1 MEEERDKAWNRFTS
15 TGRVSDYLAYVADR
29 ESYRYGDCGSKEE
42 KIVETAG
49 NGHGTVGHYHR
60 GIRLKGCPS
69 DKRMGAYFGICQRGK
84 TTEKPPFG
92 VYGTFY
98 IR

>member
-49 NGHGTVGHYHR
+49 NGHGTGGHYHR
-60 GIRLKGCPS
+60 GIR
-69 DKRMGAYFGICQRGK
+69 
-84 TTEKPPFG
+84 
-92 VYGTFY
+92 
-98 IR
+98 

>member
-29 ESYRYGDCGSKEE
+29 ESYRYGDCASKEE

-49 NGHGTVGHYHR
+49 NVHCTVGHYHR
-60 GIRLKGCPS
+60 GLR
-69 DKRMGAYFGICQRGK
+69 
-84 TTEKPPFG
+84 
-92 VYGTFY
+92 
-98 IR
+98 

>member
-49 NGHGTVGHYHR
+49 NGQGTVGHYPR
-60 GIRLKGCPS
+60 GIR
-69 DKRMGAYFGICQRGK
+69 
-84 TTEKPPFG
+84 
-92 VYGTFY
+92 
-98 IR
+98 

>member
-42 KIVETAG
+42 KIVETAKR
-49 NGHGTVGHYHR
+49 TD
-60 GIRLKGCPS
+60 RLHSQAPFPS
-69 DKRMGAYFGICQRGK
+69 EDFS
-84 TTEKPPFG
+84 FL
-92 VYGTFY
+92 TFLY
-98 IR
+98 IPLEYYL

>member
-1 MEEERDKAWNRFTS
+1 MEEERHKAWNRFTS

-60 GIRLKGCPS
+60 GIR
-69 DKRMGAYFGICQRGK
+69 
-84 TTEKPPFG
+84 
-92 VYGTFY
+92 
-98 IR
+98 

>member
-42 KIVETAG
+42 KIVETA
-49 NGHGTVGHYHR
+49 
-60 GIRLKGCPS
+60 IP
-69 DKRMGAYFGICQRGK
+69 
-84 TTEKPPFG
+84 
-92 VYGTFY
+92 
-98 IR
+98 

>member
-29 ESYRYGDCGSKEE
+29 ESYRSGDCGSQEE
-42 KIVETAG
+42 KIVEPAG

-60 GIRLKGCPS
+60 GIR
-69 DKRMGAYFGICQRGK
+69 
-84 TTEKPPFG
+84 
-92 VYGTFY
+92 
-98 IR
+98 

>member
-49 NGHGTVGHYHR
+49 NGHGTVGH
-60 GIRLKGCPS
+60 
-69 DKRMGAYFGICQRGK
+69 
-84 TTEKPPFG
+84 
-92 VYGTFY
+92 
-98 IR
+98 